1 MFYGE
6 HDENTLF
13 STENT
18 RDTGHNFWRTCSLL
32 FFLFAGENSMR
43 GFPFFLSFVEKKGFE
58 NRLFQTRGGGKYPP
72 FRTNIYII
80 RVLLPPRQ
88 RVTCQTRTSSAFV
101 VRHSSPK
108 AQVSTL
114 NFVPVSTL
122 NYTGT
127 CIHIKLFLFVGKAAA
142 RAVM

>member
-43 GFPFFLSFVEKKGFE
+43 TYFFYSREKILCVGFLYDFLVRDKKGFE
-58 NRLFQTRGGGKYPP
+58 NTLFEIRMVVKTPP
-72 FRTNIYII
+72 SRTNIYIYNI
-80 RVLLPPRQ
+80 YIYR
-88 RVTCQTRTSSAFV
+88 
-101 VRHSSPK
+101 K
-108 AQVSTL
+108 
-114 NFVPVSTL
+114 
-122 NYTGT
+122 
-127 CIHIKLFLFVGKAAA
+127 GKKETP
-142 RAVM
+142 

>member
-1 MFYGE
+1 MENMFP
-6 HDENTLF
+6 
-13 STENT
+13 S
-18 RDTGHNFWRTCSLL
+18 L
-32 FFLFAGENSMR
+32 FFIRGRKFYAYIFFYSREKIPCVGFLFY
-43 GFPFFLSFVEKKGFE
+43 FLVRDKKGFE
-58 NRLFQTRGGGKYPP
+58 NTLFEIREGGKYPP